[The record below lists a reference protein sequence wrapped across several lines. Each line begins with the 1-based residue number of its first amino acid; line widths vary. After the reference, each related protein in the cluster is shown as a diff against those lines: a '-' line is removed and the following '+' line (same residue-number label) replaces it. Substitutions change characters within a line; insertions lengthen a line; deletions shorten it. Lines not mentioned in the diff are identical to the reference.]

1 MNHNSKH
8 SHSRIRR
15 TVAAALIVAALVV
28 FVGVFLVFQCL
39 SFDENGAHV
48 VDRYGILAMEQNA
61 NQPKKTAAGS
71 GSGSAQPAKTVK
83 KSSSKTLRGAM
94 LSATNLADADTAEQL
109 IQLAEAGK
117 LNTVIVNIKDDE
129 GKLNLPV
136 ETDAVSDVED
146 LQEKNAKKLAQTIK
160 KLNKNGVHV
169 VGRIYCFQDE
179 AASKQN
185 SDLSMQYQNGGRWS
199 DYNSAHWLDPT
210 NPDVVTY
217 LCDIAQS
224 AVDAGCDEI
233 LLDSFTFPLRGHI
246 DRIAFTDEPESQ
258 SAALLA
264 VMQDMQDTVG
274 DKVGISL
281 TASDASELVT
291 QSETAAEDGIDLGSV
306 KKLLNTAS
314 RVYVPV
320 GSGSAK
326 TAIAAVQ
333 KTASKA
339 QVVPI
344 FTRMTDWSE
353 YTDDAVINAVNAT
366 DAAIAVFGGDRT
378 AKSYDGGD
386 QKTTTRRS
394 SSRSSY
400 REDEDDSEDEEET
413 VSSSRSSRR
422 SYTSDDDSD
431 EDSSSNSD
439 DDSSYDSDEE

>member
-71 GSGSAQPAKTVK
+71 GSGSAQPAKTAK

-94 LSATNLADADTAEQL
+94 LSATSLSDADTAEKL

-136 ETDAVSDVED
+136 ETDAVTDVEA

-179 AASKQN
+179 TASKQN

-246 DRIAFTDEPESQ
+246 DRIAFMDEPESQ

-264 VMQDMQDTVG
+264 VMQDIQDTVG
-274 DKVGISL
+274 DKIGISL
-281 TASDASELVT
+281 TASTASELVT
-291 QSETAAEDGIDLGSV
+291 QSETAAEDGIKLGSV

-320 GSGSAK
+320 GSNSAK
-326 TAIAAVQ
+326 TALATIQ

-366 DAAIAVFGGDRT
+366 DAAIAVFGGDKT

-400 REDEDDSEDEEET
+400 REDEEET
-413 VSSSRSSRR
+413 VSSSRSSRSSSYDSEDEDTSDSDESDYSNSEDDS
-422 SYTSDDDSD
+422 SYTSD
-431 EDSSSNSD
+431 
-439 DDSSYDSDEE
+439 EE

>member
-28 FVGVFLVFQCL
+28 FVGVILVFQCL

-48 VDRYGILAMEQNA
+48 VDRYGILAMEQQA
-61 NQPKKTAAGS
+61 KQPQKTAAGS
-71 GSGSAQPAKTVK
+71 GSGSAQPVKTAK
-83 KSSSKTLRGAM
+83 KSSGKTVRGAM
-94 LSATNLADADTAEQL
+94 LSATDLSDTDTAEQL
-109 IQLAEAGK
+109 IQLAEAGQ
-117 LNTVIVNIKDDE
+117 LNTVIVNVKDDE

-160 KLNKNGVHV
+160 KLSKNGVHV

-179 AASKQN
+179 NASKQN
-185 SDLSMQYQNGGRWS
+185 SDLSMQYENGGRWS
-199 DYNSAHWLDPT
+199 DYDSEHWLDPT

-224 AVDAGCDEI
+224 AADAGCDEI
-233 LLDSFTFPLRGHI
+233 LLDEFTFPLRGHI
-246 DRIAFTDEPESQ
+246 DRIAFDDEPESQ

-264 VMQDMQDTVG
+264 VMQEIQDTVG
-274 DKVGISL
+274 DKVGVSL
-281 TASDASELVT
+281 TASDVSELLT
-291 QSETAAEDGIDLGSV
+291 QSETATEDGIKLGSV
-306 KKLLNTAS
+306 KKLLNAAS

-320 GSGSAK
+320 GSDSAE
-326 TAIAAVQ
+326 AVIEQVQ

-339 QVVPI
+339 HVVPI
-344 FTRMTDWSE
+344 FTRMTDWTE

-366 DAAIAVFGGDRT
+366 DAAIAVFGGDKT
-378 AKSYDGGD
+378 AKSYDGSD
-386 QKTTTRRS
+386 QETSRRSSSRYSEENDNEDEEEVS

-400 REDEDDSEDEEET
+400 DENS
-413 VSSSRSSRR
+413 
-422 SYTSDDDSD
+422 DSD
-431 EDSSSNSD
+431 SD

>member
-71 GSGSAQPAKTVK
+71 GSGSAQPAKTAK

-199 DYNSAHWLDPT
+199 DYNSTHWLDPT

-246 DRIAFTDEPESQ
+246 DRIAFMDEPESQ

-264 VMQDMQDTVG
+264 VMQDIQDTVG
-274 DKVGISL
+274 DKIGISL
-281 TASDASELVT
+281 TASTASELVT
-291 QSETAAEDGIDLGSV
+291 QSETAAEDGIKLGSV
-306 KKLLNTAS
+306 KKLLNAAN

-320 GSGSAK
+320 GSNSAK
-326 TAIAAVQ
+326 TALATIQ

-344 FTRMTDWSE
+344 FARMTDWSE

-366 DAAIAVFGGDRT
+366 DAAIAVFGGDKT

-400 REDEDDSEDEEET
+400 REDEEET
-413 VSSSRSSRR
+413 VSSSRSSRSSSYDSEDEDTSDSDESDYSNSEDDS
-422 SYTSDDDSD
+422 SYTSD
-431 EDSSSNSD
+431 
-439 DDSSYDSDEE
+439 EE